1 MAEYPCNPEES
12 NAPLIR
18 KTPMKCQLCGKETTV
33 CFMLFLGDWRG
44 LACPEC
50 IDQLGESQDRK
61 YAGFHEQSEPAE

>member
-1 MAEYPCNPEES
+1 MAENPCNPKES

-18 KTPMKCQLCGKETTV
+18 RESMKCQLCGKETTV

-50 IDQLGESQDRK
+50 IDQVGNSQPRK
-61 YAGFHEQSEPAE
+61 FTRCFEQTETSE